1 MEKRFIVTFSNGE
14 KVLFTYDYEIEEYLK
29 KHKGLE
35 VVNGFA
41 FPLEV
46 NNGNK
51 SWTSLA
57 K

>member
-1 MEKRFIVTFSNGE
+1 MMEKRFIVTFSNGE

-35 VVNGFA
+35 VVNGFT

-46 NNGNK
+46 K
-51 SWTSLA
+51 
-57 K
+57 

>member
-1 MEKRFIVTFSNGE
+1 MMEKRFIVTFSNGE

-29 KHKGLE
+29 KHKDLK

-46 NNGNK
+46 K
-51 SWTSLA
+51 
-57 K
+57 